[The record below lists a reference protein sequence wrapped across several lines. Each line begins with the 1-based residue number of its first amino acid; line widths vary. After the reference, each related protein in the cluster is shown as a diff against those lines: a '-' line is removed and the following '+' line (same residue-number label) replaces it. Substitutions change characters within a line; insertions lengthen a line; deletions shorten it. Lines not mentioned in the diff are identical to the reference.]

1 MNGRQSLSDLL
12 RHNHLFPGNEGAVR
26 AMLEVP
32 GIDLK
37 AKDGNGRSIVEVARE
52 VGNHQL
58 EKLLSEKCSNT

>member
-1 MNGRQSLSDLL
+1 MSETPS
-12 RHNHLFPGNEGAVR
+12 FPGNEGAVR

-32 GIDLK
+32 RIDLK

-58 EKLLSEKCSNT
+58 EKLLSEKCNNT